1 MPWLKLNPD
10 LHCAA
15 CRRRVE
21 AMLAGA
27 AVYVADLA
35 EPFQVPAELAQ
46 ALLSPCP
53 HDSEQKGTNTLLCAK
68 PPEIPQKSF

>member
-10 LHCAA
+10 LDCPA

-27 AVYVADLA
+27 AVYVPDPA
-35 EPFQVPAELAQ
+35 EPFEVPAALARR
-46 ALLSPCP
+46 LLFGCP
-53 HDSEQKGTNTLLCAK
+53 HDPSKESASVLIEHSKSE
-68 PPEIPQKSF
+68 